1 MADLQVSGARKAAIA
16 LVAMGEDASSALL
29 KHLQEHEIERIMRE
43 IAALDS
49 VSSALNEQVL
59 GELRRLALAG
69 ISITAG
75 GLDQAKR
82 LLSKAVTADQGKR
95 ILDRIVQTNQAQAG
109 FTALEKANPQ
119 QLAKFVSGEHPQT
132 IALVIAHLTPE
143 NAAQVLSQLP
153 EDLRTDVV
161 TRLAGLQDIPPDVIT
176 HISHVIDQRMRA
188 LAGPRREQRGGVR
201 AVAEVFNKLDRQ
213 VSKAALERLEA
224 ASPELAVAVR
234 NSMFV
239 FDDLVNI
246 DEAGIREIVNRV
258 DKRALTIALKG
269 SSDAIRQ
276 LFFQNMSKRAGDL
289 MKEEMESLGATKL
302 KEVEKAQQEV
312 VAVARALEE
321 EGAISSAGGGAGEA
335 YVA

>member
-1 MADLQVSGARKAAIA
+1 MADQSVSGARKAAIA
-16 LVAMGEDASSALL
+16 LVAMGEDASSVLL

-43 IAALDS
+43 IACLEA
-49 VSSALNEQVL
+49 VSTEQNDLVLNE
-59 GELRRLALAG
+59 LRKLALAG
-69 ISITAG
+69 ISVTAG
-75 GLDQAKR
+75 GIDQAKR
-82 LLSKAVTADQGKR
+82 MLAKAVAADQGRR
-95 ILDRIVQTNQAQAG
+95 ILERVEKSTQVQAG
-109 FTALEKANPQ
+109 FAALEKANPQ
-119 QLAKFVSGEHPQT
+119 QLAKFVTNEHPQT
-132 IALVIAHLTPE
+132 IALVLAHLNAE
-143 NAAQVLSQLP
+143 QAAQVLAQLP

-176 HISHVIDQRMRA
+176 HISQIIDQRMRA

-213 VSKAALERLEA
+213 VSKIALEKLEA
-224 ASPELAVAVR
+224 SSPDLAIAVR

-246 DEAGIREIVNRV
+246 DEAGIREIVNRA

-269 SSDAIRQ
+269 STDTIRA

-289 MKEEMESLGATKL
+289 MKEEMESLGAVKV
-302 KEVEKAQQEV
+302 KDVERAQQEI
-312 VAVARALEE
+312 VAIARALED
-321 EGAISSAGGGAGEA
+321 EGAISTSGAGAGEA

>member
-1 MADLQVSGARKAAIA
+1 MRK
-16 LVAMGEDASSALL
+16 
-29 KHLQEHEIERIMRE
+29 
-43 IAALDS
+43 
-49 VSSALNEQVL
+49 L
-59 GELRRLALAG
+59 GLAG
-69 ISITAG
+69 ISVTAG

-82 LLSKAVTADQGKR
+82 LLARSVTGDQGRR
-95 ILDRIVQTNQAQAG
+95 ILDRVEKSTHVQAG
-109 FTALEKANPQ
+109 FAALEKANPQ

-132 IALVIAHLTPE
+132 IALVLAHLNAE
-143 NAAQVLSQLP
+143 HAAQVLSQLP
-153 EDLRTDVV
+153 EELRTDVV

-258 DKRALTIALKG
+258 DKRALTIALRG
-269 SSDAIRQ
+269 STDAMRA

-289 MKEEMESLGATKL
+289 MKEEMESLGAVKS
-302 KEVEKAQQEV
+302 KDVEKAQQEI
-312 VAVARALEE
+312 VAIARALED
-321 EGAISSAGGGAGEA
+321 EGAISASGGGAGEA

>member
-1 MADLQVSGARKAAIA
+1 MAELQVSGARKAAIA

-43 IAALDS
+43 IASLEA
-49 VSSALNEQVL
+49 VSTEQNEQVL
-59 GELRRLALAG
+59 TELRKLALAG
-69 ISITAG
+69 ISVTAG
-75 GLDQAKR
+75 GIDQAKR
-82 LLSKAVTADQGKR
+82 LLAKSVAADQGRR
-95 ILDRIVQTNQAQAG
+95 IMERVEKSTQVQAG
-109 FTALEKANPQ
+109 FAALEKANPQ
-119 QLAKFVSGEHPQT
+119 QLAKFVMNEHPQT
-132 IALVIAHLTPE
+132 IALVLAHLNAE
-143 NAAQVLSQLP
+143 QAAQVLSQLP
-153 EDLRTDVV
+153 EDLRTDVI

-176 HISHVIDQRMRA
+176 HISQIIDQRMRA

-213 VSKAALERLEA
+213 VSKAALEKLEA
-224 ASPELAVAVR
+224 NSPDLAIAVR

-246 DEAGIREIVNRV
+246 DEAGIREIVNRA

-269 SSDAIRQ
+269 STDTIRA

-289 MKEEMESLGATKL
+289 MKEEMESLGAVKV
-302 KEVEKAQQEV
+302 KDVERSQQEV
-312 VAVARALEE
+312 VAIARALED
-321 EGAISSAGGGAGEA
+321 EGAISTSGGGAGEA